1 MANSAPVN
9 DEQGTM
15 TLHRISDW
23 DDAYTNSAYIPGGE
37 GFPDKWQSLAA
48 DFRDEMGR
56 NGRLQADI
64 SYGARQRNR
73 FDLFLPTDTPKGLV
87 VFVHGGYWMKF
98 DKSYWS
104 HLARGSLDR
113 GYAVALPSYVLC
125 PEARISEIVRQIAD
139 AVAAAAG
146 EVPGPIHI
154 TGHSAG
160 GHLVSRMICT
170 TTPLSGDV
178 ISRIVKT
185 VSISGLHDLRPLMNT
200 EMNDTLRL
208 DIAEARAE
216 SPALLE
222 PIGGIDLTC
231 WVGSAERP
239 EFLRQNGLLENLWS
253 SFDVRLSSIE
263 EPGRHHFDVIEG
275 LADANHPLVR
285 TLLAV

>member
-1 MANSAPVN
+1 
-9 DEQGTM
+9 M

-23 DDAYTNSAYIPGGE
+23 DDAYTNSAYIPGGSLYA
-37 GFPDKWQSLAA
+37 DRWKKLAA
-48 DFRDEMGR
+48 DFRDEVGKA
-56 NGRLQADI
+56 GRLQADI
-64 SYGARQRNR
+64 PYRAHHRNR
-73 FDLFLPTDTPKGLV
+73 FDLFLPADAPKGLM
-87 VFVHGGYWMKF
+87 VFVHGGYWMSF

-104 HLARGSLDR
+104 HLARGSLDH
-113 GYAVALPSYVLC
+113 GFAVALPGYVLC
-125 PEARISEIVRQIAD
+125 PEARIAEIVRQVAD
-139 AVAAAAG
+139 GIAAAAG
-146 EVPGPIHI
+146 RISGPIHLA
-154 TGHSAG
+154 GHSAG
-160 GHLVSRMICT
+160 GHLVTRMVST
-170 TTPLSGDV
+170 PTPLPGEV
-178 ISRIVKT
+178 VSRIAKT

-200 EMNDTLRL
+200 KMNDTLRL

-222 PIGGIDLTC
+222 PLDGIDLTC

-239 EFLRQNGLLENLWS
+239 EFLRQNGLLGNLWS